1 MQVHRSG
8 FYAWLK
14 CPKSERQIKNEE
26 LVALVK
32 EIFSDSGETY
42 GTRRIAK
49 ALEARGI
56 PCSRARARTLMK
68 LAGIKVKRRRKFK
81 TTTNSKHKLPV
92 APNLLEQD
100 FTVDKPDKV
109 WVSDLTYV
117 WTHEGWLYLVVVLDL
132 FSRQIVGWSMDRYMT
147 KELIINAFNMAYW
160 RRLPEEGLIFHSD
173 RGSQYCSIEFQSRLK
188 SCGAI
193 SSMSGKGNCF
203 DNAVSE
209 SFFGSLKTE
218 RVYFANYQ
226 TRKEARLDIVDYIE
240 MFYNSR
246 RLHSYLGYVSPRQFE
261 AAWSLAKAS

>member
-8 FYAWLK
+8 YYGWLK
-14 CPKSERQIKNEE
+14 CPKSARQIKNEE

-32 EIFSDSGETY
+32 EIHKDSGETY
-42 GTRRIAK
+42 GTRRMAK
-49 ALEARGI
+49 ALEGRGI
-56 PCSRARARTLMK
+56 PCSRSRARTLMR
-68 LAGIKVKRRRKFK
+68 LAGVKVKNRRKFK

-100 FTVDKPDKV
+100 FTVDEPNKV

-117 WTHEGWLYLVVVLDL
+117 WTHEGWLYLVIILDL
-132 FSRQIVGWSMDRYMT
+132 FSRQIVGWSMDKYMA
-147 KELIINAFNMAYW
+147 KELVINAFNMAYW
-160 RRLPEEGLIFHSD
+160 RRFPEAGLVFHSD
-173 RGSQYCSIEFQSRLK
+173 RGSQYCSLEFQSRLA

-226 TRKEARLDIVDYIE
+226 TREEAKLDIVDYIE

-246 RLHSYLGYVSPRQFE
+246 RFHSYLGYVSPRQFE
-261 AAWSLAKAS
+261 TMWFNAKAA